1 MKYGVHMSSFV
12 IVVTPAEKELRELT
26 SIDELPAHVRAD
38 LESLCDEVSK
48 RFPEAEAIGETG
60 ALCSRPVIE
69 GVGVVIRPEVI
80 TRPLVVNAVM
90 RYAAPRQL
98 RVTSPELGLVADPRE
113 RIDVDVHRRPTMV
126 GAGIAD
132 HALRGRPRGT
142 LPWVTRELLGQLI
155 GKLLIDGDRLELEVD
170 GERCFRFERSGDCL
184 LIQAKDGPDVPV
196 CRRTVPVDAADAAA
210 DAGWAWARC
219 DQWWAEFLPRDART
233 EDARTDDVVAEP
245 AGGDPATGG
254 RDSATAA

>member
-26 SIDELPAHVRAD
+26 SVDELPAHVRAD
-38 LESLCDEVSK
+38 LEALCDEVSE

-60 ALCSRPVIE
+60 ALCSRPEID

-132 HALRGRPRGT
+132 HAVRGRPRGT

-170 GERCFRFERSGDCL
+170 GERCFRFERCGES
-184 LIQAKDGPDVPV
+184 LIIHAKDGPDVPV
-196 CRRTVPVDAADAAA
+196 RLWTVPVDAADAAA

-233 EDARTDDVVAEP
+233 EEVIAP
-245 AGGDPATGG
+245 SAGGDPATGG

>member
-26 SIDELPAHVRAD
+26 SVDELPARVRAD
-38 LESLCDEVSK
+38 LEALCDEVSE
-48 RFPEAEAIGETG
+48 RFPEA
-60 ALCSRPVIE
+60 
-69 GVGVVIRPEVI
+69 EVI

-132 HALRGRPRGT
+132 HAVRGRPRGT

-219 DQWWAEFLPRDART
+219 DQGWAEFLPRDART
-233 EDARTDDVVAEP
+233 DEVIAP
-245 AGGDPATGG
+245 SAGGDPATGG

>member
-26 SIDELPAHVRAD
+26 SVDELPAHVRAD
-38 LESLCDEVSK
+38 LEALCDEVSE
-48 RFPEAEAIGETG
+48 RFPEADAIGETG
-60 ALCSRPVIE
+60 ALCARPVID

-132 HALRGRPRGT
+132 HAVRGRPRGT
-142 LPWVTRELLGQLI
+142 LPWVTRELLGQLM

-170 GERCFRFERSGDCL
+170 GERCFRFERCGESL
-184 LIQAKDGPDVPV
+184 LIHAKDGPDVPV
-196 CRRTVPVDAADAAA
+196 RRRTVPVDAADAAA

-219 DQWWAEFLPRDART
+219 DQGWAEFLPRDART
-233 EDARTDDVVAEP
+233 EGAIAP
-245 AGGDPATGG
+245 SAGGDPATGG

>member
-26 SIDELPAHVRAD
+26 SVDELPARVRAD
-38 LESLCDEVSK
+38 LEALCDEVSE

-132 HALRGRPRGT
+132 HAVRGRPRGT
-142 LPWVTRELLGQLI
+142 LPWVTHELLGQLI

-219 DQWWAEFLPRDART
+219 DQGWAEFLPRDART
-233 EDARTDDVVAEP
+233 DEVIAP
-245 AGGDPATGG
+245 SAGGDPATGG

>member
-26 SIDELPAHVRAD
+26 SVDELPAHVRAD
-38 LESLCDEVSK
+38 LEALCDEVSE

-132 HALRGRPRGT
+132 HAVRGRPRGT
-142 LPWVTRELLGQLI
+142 LPWVTHELLGQLI

-170 GERCFRFERSGDCL
+170 GERCFRFERCGES
-184 LIQAKDGPDVPV
+184 LIIHAKDGPDVPV
-196 CRRTVPVDAADAAA
+196 RLWTVPVDAADAAA

-254 RDSATAA
+254 RDAVTAA

>member
-1 MKYGVHMSSFV
+1 MSSFV

-26 SIDELPAHVRAD
+26 SVDELPAHVRAD
-38 LESLCDEVSK
+38 LEALCDEVSE

-132 HALRGRPRGT
+132 HAVRGRPRGT
-142 LPWVTRELLGQLI
+142 LPWVTHELLGQLI

-170 GERCFRFERSGDCL
+170 GERCFRFERCGES
-184 LIQAKDGPDVPV
+184 LIIHAKDGPDVPV
-196 CRRTVPVDAADAAA
+196 RLWTVPVDAADAAA

>member
-1 MKYGVHMSSFV
+1 MSSCV

-26 SIDELPAHVRAD
+26 SVDELPAHVRAD
-38 LESLCDEVSK
+38 LEALCDEVSE

-132 HALRGRPRGT
+132 HAVRGRPRGT
-142 LPWVTRELLGQLI
+142 LPWVTHELLGQLI
-155 GKLLIDGDRLELEVD
+155 GKLLIDGDRLEREVD
-170 GERCFRFERSGDCL
+170 GERCFRFERCGES
-184 LIQAKDGPDVPV
+184 LIIHAKDGPDVPV
-196 CRRTVPVDAADAAA
+196 RLWTVPVDAADAAA

-219 DQWWAEFLPRDART
+219 DQWWADFLPRDART

>member
-26 SIDELPAHVRAD
+26 SVDELPAHVRAD
-38 LESLCDEVSK
+38 LEALCDEVSE

-60 ALCSRPVIE
+60 ALCSRPEID

-132 HALRGRPRGT
+132 HAVRGRPRGT
-142 LPWVTRELLGQLI
+142 LPWVTHELLGQLI

-170 GERCFRFERSGDCL
+170 GERCFRFERCGES
-184 LIQAKDGPDVPV
+184 LIIHAKDGPDVPV
-196 CRRTVPVDAADAAA
+196 RLWTVPVDAADAAA